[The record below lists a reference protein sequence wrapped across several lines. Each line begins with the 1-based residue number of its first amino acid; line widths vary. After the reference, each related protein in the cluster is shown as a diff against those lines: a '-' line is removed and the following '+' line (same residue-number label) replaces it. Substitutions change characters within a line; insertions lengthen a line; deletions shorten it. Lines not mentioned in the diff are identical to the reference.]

1 MLGLIQLFSSKF
13 PITHA
18 HNHNV
23 VSFSEQDQGCEADS
37 YDFGK
42 NGQYSL
48 TLEKEEDAPAG
59 CFNNKKTTKQR
70 LLKLLL
76 QALE

>member
-13 PITHA
+13 LIMHA